1 MWCLIAAVAVLPAH
15 AAEDISGLEDAL
27 RDIQTHFPA
36 EVSSDALYR
45 AALEGV
51 AQHLDAV
58 MGTSGN
64 RVLTATEQDAHTL
77 WMAGHRSGIGA
88 EFSIVPGR
96 GLLITEVFE
105 SGPAE
110 ASGLKTGDLVV
121 SMDDHPFTGLSPAK
135 IHTRVMRNR
144 ADASVFD
151 VRRAD
156 GEVRRLT
163 VERGPYTLPVV
174 RAQDSDGA
182 PVARLP
188 FFGHGT
194 ADALSAW
201 LKAHRQAPAVVLDV
215 RDNEGGSLDE
225 VVKTADL
232 FLEPGAIVVNRG
244 QHGGDLEPVTA
255 STDPS
260 WVRNVVV
267 LVNQGTAG
275 AAEAFAAALRDNGRC
290 VLVGT
295 RTGGR
300 AVDSSNY
307 DAGRGFVLQV
317 ADIHLA
323 TPGGSSWNKRGLA
336 PNVVVEATDYAVPVG
351 ETGQLPDLQRDTA
364 VRLISSVR

>member
-1 MWCLIAAVAVLPAH
+1 MWCVLAVVAALPVR
-15 AAEDISGLEDAL
+15 AADDVSGLEDAL
-27 RDIQTHFPA
+27 DDIQSHFSA
-36 EVSSDALYR
+36 EVTPDSLYR

-51 AQHLDAV
+51 ARHLDEV

-64 RVLTATEQDAHTL
+64 RVLTVTEQEAHAQ
-77 WMAGHRSGIGA
+77 WMAGQRIGIGA

-105 SGPAE
+105 EGPAE
-110 ASGLKTGDLVV
+110 RSGLETGDLVV

-135 IHTRVMRNR
+135 IHHQVMRSK

-151 VRRAD
+151 VRRMD

-163 VERGPYTLPVV
+163 VERGPYTLPAV
-174 RAQDSDGA
+174 RAHEEDHT

-194 ADALSAW
+194 SAALAEW
-201 LKAHRQAPAVVLDV
+201 LKEHKSARAVVIDL
-215 RDNEGGSLDE
+215 RDNEGGSLEE

-232 FLEPGAIVVNRG
+232 FLEPGAIVFNRG
-244 QHGGDLEPVTA
+244 QHGEGFEPVTA
-255 STDPS
+255 STEPRWS
-260 WVRNVVV
+260 RNVVV
-267 LVNQGTAG
+267 LVNKGTTG

-295 RTGGR
+295 RTRGK
-300 AVDSSNY
+300 AVDSTIY

-323 TPGGSSWNKRGLA
+323 TPSGTSWGQRGLA
-336 PNVVVEATDYAVPVG
+336 PNVVVEATDFAVPIG

-364 VRLISSVR
+364 VRLISRVR